1 MLYSMSNKHPQNL
14 SQRLVKYLADKDELQ
29 ERLLKFYKNDV
40 LLIDSI
46 FESGNLLQADRLD
59 SSTYNFYMQV
69 DTNSKG
75 H

>member
-1 MLYSMSNKHPQNL
+1 MLYSMSNKHAQNL